1 MSARGLKSR
10 VVSAVRNGAW
20 LYTVPTAN
28 ARLLPDFLIIGA
40 ERAGTTS
47 LYRYLGR
54 HPQVMGVT
62 LRRKGAH
69 YFDTNSDRSIRWYR
83 SHFPSVLAARAR
95 ARRAGMERVI
105 TGEACPYYVFH
116 PLVPERVHAL
126 LPEVRLILMLRDP
139 VSRAYSHYLHEVAR
153 GFEHLAFE
161 EAIDAEAERL
171 DGEEDRMRGEPEY
184 HSFNHQHYSY
194 VARGR
199 YLEQIERWHGL
210 FPVEQIHVI
219 DSRAFF
225 ADPDTGYRGVL
236 RFLGLAERSLG
247 AYPQLNARSDGRFP
261 PDARERLHETFAEP
275 NRRLEEYLGRSF
287 SWETAREQRA

>member
-1 MSARGLKSR
+1 VSARGVKAGVLT
-10 VVSAVRNGAW
+10 AVRTGAR

-47 LYRYLGR
+47 LYRYLGQ

-69 YFDTNSDRSIRWYR
+69 YFDTNFNRSLRWYR
-83 SHFPSVLAARAR
+83 SHFPSDRAARNCAIR
-95 ARRAGMERVI
+95 TGAERVV

-116 PLVPERVHAL
+116 PLVPERVRAL

-139 VSRAYSHYLHEVAR
+139 VSRAYSHHLHEVAR
-153 GFEHLAFE
+153 GFEHLSFE
-161 EAIDAEAERL
+161 AAIDAEAERL
-171 DGEEDRMRGEPEY
+171 EGEEDRICSEPGY
-184 HSFNHQHYSY
+184 NSFNHQHYSY
-194 VARGR
+194 LARGR
-199 YLEQIERWHGL
+199 YLEQIERWRAQ
-210 FPVEQIHVI
+210 FPAEKMHVV

-225 ADPDTGYRGVL
+225 AEPDAGYRGVL

-247 AYPQLNARSDGRFP
+247 EYPQLNARSHGRIP
-261 PDARERLHETFAEP
+261 SAAAERLRERFAEP
-275 NRRLEEYLGRSF
+275 NRRLEEYLCRSF
-287 SWETAREQRA
+287 SWEAAREHGS